1 MKKYRQIIQTNQN
14 TYLSIYEYVFLCV
27 PFVTHYR
34 RGHIAQQIPLAQDTR
49 VIFIIACGSSAQCMV
64 STKMAVQCPTAL
76 VCEWMWPMV
85 HTTQAG
91 W

>member
-1 MKKYRQIIQTNQN
+1 MCF
-14 TYLSIYEYVFLCV
+14 VFLCV

-34 RGHIAQQIPLAQDTR
+34 RGHIAQQIPLAQDTQ
-49 VIFIIACGSSAQCMV
+49 VIFIIALGSSTQCVV
-64 STKMAVQCPTAL
+64 STKMAVQRPTAL

>member
-1 MKKYRQIIQTNQN
+1 MNI
-14 TYLSIYEYVFLCV
+14 FCV
-27 PFVTHYR
+27 CNLL
-34 RGHIAQQIPLAQDTR
+34 HIAQQNPLAQDTEA
-49 VIFIIACGSSAQCMV
+49 IFIIACGSSTQCMV
-64 STKMAVQCPTAL
+64 STKMAVQRPTAL